1 MVYASTNETATLGI
15 TNSVSVYGN
24 EWLDKKITQLGD
36 GDAFVE
42 ISGEIT
48 QSNTFGYLNAE
59 LYP

>member
-15 TNSVSVYGN
+15 TNSVSVYGSDS
-24 EWLDKKITQLGD
+24 LDKKISQLVD
-36 GDAFVE
+36 GDAFLE

-48 QSNTFGYLNAE
+48 QSNTFGFLNAE